1 MDTITP
7 LSGIQPIGS
16 TLSRSGGR
24 TSHEQTPAQPEP
36 GQFLKALVL
45 EVRADN
51 RFLIDIGGNRLVA
64 QSEASL
70 APGQTLQLQ
79 VVTTTPQIEL
89 KIVSDPLNRFL
100 SRSLTLLG
108 KNIDLTAL
116 FQSLQQSPATLAT
129 LTPVTRN
136 VLDNYLSLQ
145 QTPFEGDESGAI
157 LKQLI
162 DRLGLSLERLL
173 ALGDKD
179 GASKTLKAALLE
191 VSQSFKG
198 AESIAEHTNRILTTL
213 ELFQLAQVH
222 MNGDKQFLFPL
233 PLPFV
238 EQGFLLV
245 ENNRQRSEQGD
256 YAEDEVR
263 FSLHLTLSDIG
274 NLRIDFFH
282 TKGGLYVRFHTDS
295 PEKTDF
301 VSQYSEDLKSA
312 ISEVPLLSLTFA
324 SDATDPV
331 GDLMRHIVPEG
342 TSMLDTK
349 A

>member
-1 MDTITP
+1 MNTITP
-7 LSGIQPIGS
+7 LSGVAPVSSSVPRYGDRQPQDQAPG
-16 TLSRSGGR
+16 
-24 TSHEQTPAQPEP
+24 QP

-51 RFLIDIGGNRLVA
+51 RFLIDIGGNRLIA

-89 KIVSDPLNRFL
+89 KIVSDTLNQFL
-100 SRSLTLLG
+100 GRSLTLIG
-108 KNIDLTAL
+108 KNIDITAL
-116 FQSLQQSPATLAT
+116 FQSLQQSPTTLAT
-129 LTPVTRN
+129 LTPTTRN
-136 VLDNYLSLQ
+136 VLDSYFSLQ
-145 QTPFEGDESGAI
+145 QTPLEGDEGGAI

-173 ALGDKD
+173 AQGDTG

-191 VSQSFKG
+191 IGQNFKG
-198 AESIAEHTNRILTTL
+198 AAAIAEHTNRILTTL

-238 EQGFLLV
+238 EQGFLLI
-245 ENNRQRSEQGD
+245 ENNRERGEQGN
-256 YAEDEVR
+256 YADDEVR

-282 TKGGLYVRFHTDS
+282 TKEGLYVRFHTES

-301 VSQYSEDLKSA
+301 VSQYSDDLKSA
-312 ISEVPLLSLTFA
+312 ISEIPLLSLTFA